1 MLFVSL
7 SSQTVAADEA
17 APDAA
22 SAKRRQHG
30 LEKRVPWTTSR
41 LTGTPEPPPPYRAV
55 PAFPKLKF
63 GPLVDLVAL
72 PGTDWLVAEELAG
85 KLVAFPNQKE
95 TERTEVMVDLAAAV
109 PGFRMAYGI
118 VFHPKFA
125 ENRYCYVSYVLADG
139 LPDGTHVSRFTVTSL
154 DPPRIDPK
162 SEKVVLT
169 WLSGGHNGACLQF
182 GLDGM
187 LYVSTGDASSPFPPD
202 VRKTGQNLDDLLA
215 CILRID
221 VDKPEVD
228 RGYRIPADNPF
239 VGREG
244 ARGEIWA
251 YGFRNPWK
259 MSIDERRGDLWVGD
273 VGWEMFE
280 MIDRV
285 ERGGNYGWSVKEGSQ
300 PVLGERPP
308 GPTPIHPP
316 TVEHSHVEARSITG
330 GRVYYGQRLRDLV
343 GAYVYGDFVTGKL
356 WAVRHDGKTVTEQR
370 ELCTTPI
377 QIVAF
382 GADAKGELLIVDH
395 PGAIYTL
402 EPTPPADTNRKF
414 PTRLSETGLFAS
426 TAKHQPADGV
436 IAYSINA
443 EAWADGATSE
453 RFVAL
458 PGEGKLGVFDSENV
472 QVGYLKGAWKFP
484 IDGVLAKTVS
494 LALDPARPNDQRR
507 METQILHYDGRD
519 WHAYAYAWNDQQDD
533 AELVPA
539 EGATRTFTLG
549 GAGADA
555 RQRTWRPVARNECIL
570 CHTTRAGSLQAFT
583 PAQLNRDQ
591 RYGEVVAD
599 QLATLTHIGL
609 FESAPATT
617 EATVDPYGQQ
627 GSLEERAR
635 SYLQLNCGHC
645 HRRGGGGTAA
655 IDLRPGLPL
664 AQTNLLSGRPTQGTF
679 GIHAAQLIAPGKPS
693 HSVLYYR
700 MATLGRGRMPHFG
713 SHEVDERGLRL
724 MGDWI
729 ESLGERAAP
738 STPLKAL
745 SADGTTAD
753 AVKNAAGELLS
764 TTAGAVEL
772 VRALDG
778 ERLRP
783 DVKAQA
789 VEAALAHPEP
799 AIRGLFERFLPET
812 KRSLS
817 LATVAK
823 PSELLH
829 LAGDGGRGR
838 ALFFEAKGV
847 SCRNCHRVEGKGGEI
862 GPDLTGIGR
871 RLSKAKILEG
881 ILEPS
886 RTIAPKFVAWMV
898 ETTSG
903 QVQTGLLEKQTAEEV
918 VLKTVENKSLR
929 FRTPEIETIV
939 PQARSLMPEL
949 LLRDLK
955 PQEIADLVAFLME
968 SRAK

>member
-1 MLFVSL
+1 LVFTFSAL
-7 SSQTVAADEA
+7 TAVADDAPAGA
-17 APDAA
+17 AAEKP
-22 SAKRRQHG
+22 RLYG
-30 LEKRVPWTTSR
+30 LEKRIPWTTSR
-41 LTGTPEPPPPYRAV
+41 LTGTPEPPPPYRAA

-85 KLVAFPNQKE
+85 KLVAFRNQKE
-95 TERTEVMVDLAAAV
+95 TERTDVMLDLAAAV

-118 VFHPKFA
+118 AFHPKFA

-154 DPPRIDPK
+154 DPPRIDPQ

-221 VDKPEVD
+221 VDKPEGD
-228 RGYRIPADNPF
+228 RGYGIPADNPF

-259 MSIDERRGDLWVGD
+259 MCIDERRGDLWVGD

-330 GRVYYGQRLRDLV
+330 GRVYYGQRLKDLL

-356 WAVRHDGKTVTEQR
+356 WSVRHDGKAVTEQR
-370 ELCTTPI
+370 ELCTTPL

-382 GADAKGELLIVDH
+382 GADAQGELLIVDH

-402 EPTPPADTNRKF
+402 EPTPPSDTNRKF

-436 IAYSINA
+436 IGYSINA

-453 RFVAL
+453 RFLGL
-458 PGEGKLGVFDSENV
+458 PGDTKLGVFDSENV

-484 IDGVLAKTVS
+484 VDGVLAKTVS
-494 LALDPARPNDQRR
+494 LAIDPARPEVRRR

-519 WHAYAYAWNDQQDD
+519 WHAYAYAWNDRQDD

-539 EGATRTFTLG
+539 EGATRTFPVEGTG
-549 GAGADA
+549 EGAWK
-555 RQRTWRPVARNECIL
+555 RTWRTVARNECIL

-583 PAQLNRDQ
+583 PAQLNRTHA
-591 RYGEVVAD
+591 YGEVVAD
-599 QLATLTHIGL
+599 QLATLAHIGL
-609 FESAPATT
+609 FETPAVTAAP
-617 EATVDPYGQQ
+617 TVDPYGTA
-627 GSLEERAR
+627 GSLEQRAR

-655 IDLRPGLPL
+655 IDLRPELPL

-679 GIHAAQLIAPGKPS
+679 GIHAAQLVAPGKPS

-713 SHEVDERGLRL
+713 SHEVDERGLHL

-729 ESLGERAAP
+729 ESLGTRETANP
-738 STPLKAL
+738 AL
-745 SADGTTAD
+745 TALLAAD
-753 AVKNAAGELLS
+753 ATAETVRTSSNELLA

-778 ERLRP
+778 AKLGPRVRRGAV
-783 DVKAQA
+783 DV
-789 VEAALAHPEP
+789 ALAHPEP
-799 AIRGLFERFLPET
+799 AIRGLFERFLPEE
-812 KRSLS
+812 KRSVS

-823 PSELLH
+823 PSELLS
-829 LAGDGGRGR
+829 LAGDAGRGR
-838 ALFFEAKGV
+838 ALFFDAKGI
-847 SCRNCHRVEGKGGEI
+847 SCRNCHRIEGKGGEV
-862 GPDLTGIGR
+862 GPDLTGIGK
-871 RLSKAKILEG
+871 RLSKAKVLEG
-881 ILEPS
+881 MLEPS
-886 RTIAPKFVAWMV
+886 RTIDPKFVAWMV

-918 VLKTVENKSLR
+918 VLKTVENKQAR
-929 FRTPEIETIV
+929 FRAAEIETIV

-955 PQEIADLVAFLME
+955 PQEVADLLAYLMDAG
-968 SRAK
+968 AK